1 MKRKGA
7 EVVTLLEVVLRVYG
21 ELRSTLAPIPVT
33 PRHAETNLT
42 DAAATLHVRPPI
54 LSEVV
59 KDLVRKR
66 WVTKRRSVT
75 DSRVMQLHLS
85 WQGHTLA
92 RYIDQRVRQMEATLI
107 GPDPPAP
114 CMHLKGSA

>member
-42 DAAATLHVRPPI
+42 DAAATLHVRPPT

-66 WVTKRRSVT
+66 WVTKLSVGHGFPC
-75 DSRVMQLHLS
+75 DAVASL
-85 WQGHTLA
+85 WQGHMLA
-92 RYIDQRVRQMEATLI
+92 RHIDQRVAKWRLR
-107 GPDPPAP
+107 
-114 CMHLKGSA
+114 